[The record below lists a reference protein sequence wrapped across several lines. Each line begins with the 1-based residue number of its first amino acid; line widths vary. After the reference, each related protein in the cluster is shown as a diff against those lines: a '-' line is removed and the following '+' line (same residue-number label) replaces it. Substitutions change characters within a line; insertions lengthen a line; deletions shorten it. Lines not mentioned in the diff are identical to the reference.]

1 MGCMR
6 GKRRAGLSTE
16 SSVNP
21 QNLIVRCLA
30 RREGDVFV
38 AICVDLTLAA
48 QGATLHE
55 AREKLHAQIA
65 SYIGEAL
72 TVDRKYAPALLSRK
86 GPLADRLVYRFCQLR
101 SMMRKHGRNF
111 FVYSEALPL
120 KLAAV

>member
-1 MGCMR
+1 MR
-6 GKRRAGLSTE
+6 
-16 SSVNP
+16 P

-38 AICVDLTLAA
+38 AMCVDLTLAA
-48 QGATLHE
+48 QGSTLHE

-72 TVDRKYAPALLSRK
+72 TVDRKHAPALLYRK
-86 GPLADRLVYRFCQLR
+86 GPLTDRLVYRFCQLR
-101 SMMRKHGRNF
+101 TMLKHGRNL